1 MIAGGAELIQ
11 LREKHDSPR
20 DFYASA
26 AEAIQIAK
34 KHGVRIIINDRVDI
48 AFALS
53 ADGVHLGQDDL
64 PPVNAREILG
74 PDAIIGYSTHSVRQA
89 QDALSLPID
98 YVAIGP
104 IFHTGTKENHHPP
117 LGVNGLC
124 DVRKSV
130 GEITLVAIGGI
141 TKESLKAVFDA
152 GADSAAMIGGIVSGP
167 AKIEDRMRDLISVS
181 ETLC

>member
-1 MIAGGAELIQ
+1 MIQ

-20 DFYASA
+20 DFYAFA
-26 AEAIQIAK
+26 DEAIQIAK
-34 KHGVRIIINDRVDI
+34 KYGAGIIINNRVDI
-48 AFALS
+48 AFALR

-64 PPVNAREILG
+64 PPTKAREILG
-74 PDAIIGYSTHSVRQA
+74 LDAIIGYSTHSVRQA

-104 IFHTGTKENHHPP
+104 IFHTGTKENHHAP
-117 LGVNGLC
+117 LGLKGLR

-130 GEITLVAIGGI
+130 GDITLVAIGGI

-152 GADSAAMIGGIVSGP
+152 GADSAAMIGGIVSDP
-167 AKIEDRMRDLISVS
+167 AKIEDRMRDLIKLSAPK
-181 ETLC
+181 C